1 MFNPSTYS
9 PTRFGR
15 FLAEHGLTVLRL
27 EHLNG
32 KRHRI
37 VVGHDGRRLAVS
49 FAGHRPTRAA
59 LKKLDHHLQERAL

>member
-1 MFNPSTYS
+1 MLSRPS
-9 PTRFGR
+9 RFER
-15 FLAEHGLTVLRL
+15 FLSERGLSLLCL
-27 EHLNG
+27 ERVDSR
-32 KRHRI
+32 RHRI